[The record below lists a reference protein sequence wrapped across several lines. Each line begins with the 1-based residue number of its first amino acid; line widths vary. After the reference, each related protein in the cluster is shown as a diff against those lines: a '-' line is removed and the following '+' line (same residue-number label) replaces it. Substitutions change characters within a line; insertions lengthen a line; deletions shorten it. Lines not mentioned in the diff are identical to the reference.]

1 MTGEQREGGPPLS
14 EAGGRNFYN
23 SEADTGGKLLRKG
36 SPRLVKRKTRFEQI
50 MD

>member
-1 MTGEQREGGPPLS
+1 MSGEQRQGGPPQP
-14 EAGGRNFYN
+14 EAGGRNLYN
-23 SEADTGGKLLRKG
+23 YEADAGGKLLRKG